1 MSWSPSF
8 FRACKNNKTNSEIEV
23 IDKLDKR
30 ILLPPPHPSNGLG
43 FSCFLNYYFFF
54 YMLVK
59 VYRISLPAPPT
70 HPPHPFFKNDVTCLY
85 CVVNFMAVVVQVSD
99 VAYGPRVLFIQF
111 WWILFL
117 LFLTFF
123 VDDKARRNCSEVDCL
138 LTHLYLYL
146 INVLGLSQYM
156 CIRMDLFKLFQL
168 LIIYNKYYQTAR
180 V

>member
-70 HPPHPFFKNDVTCLY
+70 PFSKTMLLVCI
-85 CVVNFMAVVVQVSD
+85 VQLILWLL
-99 VAYGPRVLFIQF
+99 LFRSAMWLMGLVCYSF
-111 WWILFL
+111 SFGEYFFYFFL
-117 LFLTFF
+117 LFLQMTKQEET
-123 VDDKARRNCSEVDCL
+123 VQKQTV
-138 LTHLYLYL
+138 YQL
-146 INVLGLSQYM
+146 IY
-156 CIRMDLFKLFQL
+156 
-168 LIIYNKYYQTAR
+168 IYI
-180 V
+180 

>member
-54 YMLVK
+54 FYMLVK

-70 HPPHPFFKNDVTCLY
+70 PPPPHPFFKNDVTCLY

-123 VDDKARRNCSEVDCL
+123 CRWQSKK
-138 LTHLYLYL
+138 
-146 INVLGLSQYM
+146 
-156 CIRMDLFKLFQL
+156 KLFRSRL
-168 LIIYNKYYQTAR
+168 FINSFIFIFDKCTWFISVHVY
-180 V
+180 

>member
-43 FSCFLNYYFFF
+43 FSCFLNYFFFF

-70 HPPHPFFKNDVTCLY
+70 PPPPTPFSKTMLLVCI
-85 CVVNFMAVVVQVSD
+85 VQLILWLL
-99 VAYGPRVLFIQF
+99 LFRSAMWLMGLVCYSF
-111 WWILFL
+111 SFGEYFFYFFL
-117 LFLTFF
+117 LFLQMTKQEET
-123 VDDKARRNCSEVDCL
+123 VQK
-138 LTHLYLYL
+138 
-146 INVLGLSQYM
+146 
-156 CIRMDLFKLFQL
+156 
-168 LIIYNKYYQTAR
+168 QT
-180 V
+180 VY

>member
-1 MSWSPSF
+1 MLFELLF
-8 FRACKNNKTNSEIEV
+8 FFFICLSRFIGLVCQPH
-23 IDKLDKR
+23 
-30 ILLPPPHPSNGLG
+30 PPP
-43 FSCFLNYYFFF
+43 
-54 YMLVK
+54 
-59 VYRISLPAPPT
+59 
-70 HPPHPFFKNDVTCLY
+70 PPHPFFKNDVTCLY